1 MGRKMKRK
9 GVAKN
14 IIVYVILSVLLFF
27 TCYPIV
33 FLLVGSL
40 KNLTEL
46 ISNLKNI
53 LFSSEGYVT
62 WSFLPRSPTLRHYV
76 EVLLDSPG
84 FFVMFW
90 NTVKIVVGV
99 LIGQLV
105 VGVPAAWGFAK
116 YTFAFKRI
124 VFFMYVIL
132 MVMPFQVR
140 MVSEY
145 LGLRNLSLLDTHGA
159 LIFPGAF
166 STFSVF
172 IMYNF
177 FSRVPDGII
186 EAARLD
192 GANDWEIF
200 WRIGIPL
207 GSGGIFATM
216 MLGFLEY
223 WNLIEQPLTFLQT
236 QSLWPL
242 SLFSPE
248 VTAENIGI
256 IFVSSIIALIPS
268 MLVFLLGQE
277 YLEAGIAATALKE

>member
-1 MGRKMKRK
+1 MRRK
-9 GVAKN
+9 GLVKN

-46 ISNLKNI
+46 ISNLQNI
-53 LFSSEGYVT
+53 FGQSEGYVV
-62 WSFLPRSPTLRHYV
+62 WSFLPRNPTLRHYV

-90 NTVKIVVGV
+90 NTVKIVVSV
-99 LIGQLV
+99 LIGQMV

-116 YTFAFKRI
+116 YTFAFKKI
-124 VFFMYVIL
+124 LFFIYIIL

-140 MVSEY
+140 MISEY
-145 LGLRNLSLLDTHGA
+145 LGLRSLSLLDTHGA

-192 GANDWEIF
+192 GANDWQIF
-200 WRIGIPL
+200 WHIGIPL
-207 GSGGIFATM
+207 GSGGIFAAM
-216 MLGFLEY
+216 MLSFLEY
-223 WNLIEQPLTFLQT
+223 WNLIEQPLIFLQN

-248 VTAENIGI
+248 VTVENIGI
-256 IFVSSIIALIPS
+256 VFVSSVIALIPS
-268 MLVFLLGQE
+268 IFVFLLGRE